1 MTKGKRIKQLREL
14 KSINQIDLAKV
25 VDVSKQTL
33 YKYENDIV
41 TNIPPDVIE
50 KLADAF
56 DTTPG
61 YIMGWTESEGSS
73 PAAGEIKLTSH
84 ESDLVRAYRNASKD
98 TKTAVCNVL
107 GIKGEAVPLMEESI

>member
-1 MTKGKRIKQLREL
+1 MTKGKRIKQLRE
-14 KSINQIDLAKV
+14 SRNINQTDLARA

-33 YKYENDIV
+33 YKYENEIV
-41 TNIPPDVIE
+41 TNIPSDVIE
-50 KLADAF
+50 KLAEAL

-61 YIMGWTESEGSS
+61 YIMGWAESEGSV
-73 PAAGEIKLTSH
+73 PAASEIKLSSH
-84 ESDLVRAYRNASKD
+84 ELNLIRAYRNASKD